1 MTKFKR
7 AVDAFEEEYGV
18 QGLLMRDFGSRAY
31 NLASATSDHDAI
43 LVFRQ
48 DPSNWVKVGCSTEH
62 FQRQWEDI
70 DIQGWSL
77 KKFASLI
84 ADSNPTAMEFL
95 NSPITYYVYDS
106 QMETVFDELRDYAN
120 RNFNPIGLYYHYRSL
135 AQQNYSKYVQKNI
148 NFEAYKGED
157 ERYKVLEEGVDA
169 GLREY
174 WIVDTSGSSHYDE
187 DEKKFYK
194 DLDDIQKGTLD
205 QTVKRNLFA
214 GRAVAMAKYIRL
226 QKEMP
231 PMDLQYFLE
240 ECPQDAGLNPEEK
253 ETLDYLVA
261 MKTGGRGS
269 EEIGSEIE
277 ELVESELAYEPS
289 NEELNV
295 RGIERERVNRF
306 VEECLS

>member
-18 QGLLMRDFGSRAY
+18 EGLLMRDFGSRAY
-31 NLASATSDHDAI
+31 NLNSDTSDYDAI

-48 DPSNWVKVGCSTEH
+48 DPHNWVKVGRSTEH
-62 FQRQWEDI
+62 FQRQFEDI

-84 ADSNPTAMEFL
+84 EDSNPTAMEFL

-106 QMETVFDELRDYAN
+106 EMEAVFDELRDYAN
-120 RNFNPIGLYYHYRSL
+120 RKFNPIGLYYHYRSL
-135 AQQNYSKYVQKNI
+135 AKQNYSKYVQENVH
-148 NFEAYKGED
+148 ELRD
-157 ERYKVLEEGVDA
+157 DSPERYKL
-169 GLREY
+169 L
-174 WIVDTSGSSHYDE
+174 DE
-187 DEKKFYK
+187 SRSKYK
-194 DLDDIQKGTLD
+194 IESQNGMYIWTDKDNYEKGTLD

-214 GRAVAMAKYIRL
+214 GRAAVMAKYIRL
-226 QKEMP
+226 QKEFP
-231 PMDLQYFLE
+231 TMDFQHFLE
-240 ECPQDAGLNPEEK
+240 EHPQDANLTPEEK

-269 EEIGSEIE
+269 ESIGNEIE
-277 ELVESELAYEPS
+277 ELVEEELEHEPR